1 MYPYHKIY
9 FTIFLFFSLLYLNSC
24 ISPRCVVP
32 NCQILVDHAHPI
44 YGAEVAVGRS
54 NKVKGK
60 KGEQYTL
67 LEGIDQGGGDMNYS
81 GSTAQL
87 YRGLPWYV
95 FLFRKRHKPENPML
109 KGRYRH
115 IDEREIQK
123 HRNRAYAKRNIRKAS
138 KLNQNLLTQKAK
150 TEARREKRN
159 TNIQED
165 LNKLDD
171 KLTKLNDA
179 PSKIKVSKDIT
190 KAREELNDLSSQVS
204 IMDSSGTKDA
214 FLTKLEQQESLMALI
229 ESDLNNQLSGGDDVN
244 IVGASG
250 ERIDKD
256 KKRRDRN
263 KKDKKKKGE
272 TEDDIPIPIGGN
284 EP

>member
-1 MYPYHKIY
+1 MYSHHKIY
-9 FTIFLFFSLLYLNSC
+9 FTTFLFCSLLYLNSC

-67 LEGIDQGGGDMNYS
+67 LEGVDQQGGDLSYS

-95 FLFRKRHKPENPML
+95 FLFRKRHKPDNPML
-109 KGRYRH
+109 RGRYRH

-123 HRNRAYAKRNIRKAS
+123 HRNRNYAKRNVRNAG
-138 KLNQNLLTQKAK
+138 KLNQNLLTQRAK
-150 TEARREKRN
+150 TEAKREKRN
-159 TNIQED
+159 ENIQEE
-165 LNKLDD
+165 LNKFDEKLSKLDEA
-171 KLTKLNDA
+171 K
-179 PSKIKVSKDIT
+179 SKVKVAKDIT
-190 KAREELNDLSSQVS
+190 KAREEYSDLTSRVS
-204 IMDSSGTKDA
+204 ILDSSGTKDA
-214 FLTKLEQQESLMALI
+214 FLTKLEGQEIQLI
-229 ESDLNNQLSGGDDVN
+229 HLEDDLNNELSGGDDVV
-244 IVGASG
+244 IIG
-250 ERIDKD
+250 EGGESLDKD
-256 KKRRDRN
+256 KKRRDRK

-284 EP
+284 KP